1 MARTVGCGCAVL
13 LLQPRERG
21 TMTDTIETTTGA
33 NTPRKLREIAADI
46 FADWKT
52 MRNKGVIHPA
62 WPYADAMRSLDTID
76 DMYYADR
83 ADDIVQRF
91 LGNAAGWRGEKA
103 KAIKAELKA
112 IVGK

>member
-1 MARTVGCGCAVL
+1 
-13 LLQPRERG
+13 
-21 TMTDTIETTTGA
+21 MTDAIETTEA
-33 NTPRKLREIAADI
+33 PRALRVIAADI

-52 MRNKGVIHPA
+52 MREKGEMHPA
-62 WPYADAMRSLDTID
+62 WPYADAMRSLDTVG

-103 KAIKAELKA
+103 KAIKAELRA
-112 IVGK
+112 IVARA